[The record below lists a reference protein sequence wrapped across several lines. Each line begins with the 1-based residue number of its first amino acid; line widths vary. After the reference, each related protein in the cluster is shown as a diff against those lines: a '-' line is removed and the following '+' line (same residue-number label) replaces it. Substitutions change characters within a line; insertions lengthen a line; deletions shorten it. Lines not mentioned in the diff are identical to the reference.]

1 MQPGRLALVRVAGR
15 TEGSGY
21 LIGPQLVLTALHVVT
36 RQVRD
41 RAGRLVSEELRQAGE
56 LSVLVGHPR
65 VDRHGAFSLTRV
77 PRTERRARVCWP
89 YPLGVHT
96 SERLDL
102 ALLWLD
108 RPVETA
114 GEAVRW
120 GEPAGTVPV
129 PYEGLGYPLFA
140 ETDDEAHVEH
150 LRGRLPVL
158 STAPYGWVLDAR
170 VRPAMPGP
178 GQGTPW
184 SGASGGAVFSLGRLV
199 GVVVGQ
205 RPEMGLSRLH
215 AHAVG
220 HLFGNETAESI
231 LARHG
236 GHGRLPVLEKVT
248 AREPGGGSE
257 AGAWPVTMGTVPTLA
272 SAFQARTGVRERIDG
287 ARTGRAGVVL
297 TQVLSGGGGVGKTQL
312 AAAYA
317 HEALA
322 AGTDLV
328 VWVDATD
335 TDHVITQYARTA
347 HRVGAPGAEGRDSE
361 ADARAFLSWLRTTSR
376 SWLVVLDDLTDLDGS
391 QEWWPQASPFG
402 SGRVVA
408 TTRRTHEP
416 WLSGGGRAEVAIDTY
431 TQDEAHTYL
440 HDRLTAAGRSHLLDG
455 QATPLASAL
464 GLLPLALAH
473 AAAYMI
479 AQDEPCSR
487 YLGLFSDS
495 ANRLAALLPRAAD
508 AEGYGRQ
515 VDAALLLSLDA
526 AQMSDPVGLAVPALR
541 LAAILDPAGHPQ
553 DLWADAAVTRYLGA
567 HQSLASPS
575 GPSEAGGERARA
587 ARRLLHRYGLITDD
601 SRGGHHA
608 VRIHALTARAAMEI
622 IPDGQLPALVR
633 AAADALLALW
643 PRADH
648 TDRDLGG
655 VLRANTD
662 ALRTHAGDLL
672 WVLDRYPVLYQAAH
686 SLYDSGLYT
695 AGITDGQRLAADSKR
710 LLGPEHPN
718 TLTAQG
724 YLAAFL
730 RKAGRIDEAIAL
742 LEQVTADSERVLGPE
757 HPDTLT
763 ARGNLAGSY
772 GQADRIDD
780 AIALETQGVADHE
793 RLLGPEHPH
802 TLIARGNLAASYW
815 GAGRIDEAV
824 ALEEQVAADSER
836 LLGDEHPHTLLSRA
850 NLAASYR
857 KADRINE
864 AIAIEEQVAAA
875 RERLLGPEHP
885 DTLAARAN
893 LAASYQRAGRVTEAI
908 VLLARVVADRERVL
922 GPGHPDTVIARGGLA
937 LMNAFMRRRGRF
949 TGGP

>member
-1 MQPGRLALVRVAGR
+1 MHPGRLALVRVAGQ

-21 LIGPQLVLTALHVVT
+21 LVGPQLVLTALHVVT

-41 RAGRLVSEELRQAGE
+41 RAGRLVSEELRQSGE

-65 VDRHGAFSLTRV
+65 VDGRGAFSLTPV
-77 PRTERRARVCWP
+77 PRAERRARVCWP

-96 SERLDL
+96 SEKLDL

-140 ETDDEAHVEH
+140 EADGEAHVEH

-158 STAPYGWVLDAR
+158 GTAPYGWVLDAR

-205 RPEMGLSRLH
+205 RPEMKLSRLH

-220 HLFGNETAESI
+220 HLFGDETAASI
-231 LARHG
+231 LARHS

-248 AREPGGGSE
+248 AREPVGGRE
-257 AGAWPVTMGTVPTLA
+257 ADDWPVSMGTPPTLA

-287 ARTGRAGVVL
+287 ARTGRAGVGL
-297 TQVLSGGGGVGKTQL
+297 TQVLSGGGGVGKSQL

-335 TDHVITQYARTA
+335 TDRIITQYARTA
-347 HRVGAPGAEGRDSE
+347 RRVRAPGAEGQDSE

-402 SGRVVA
+402 NCRVVA
-408 TTRRTHEP
+408 TTRRTDEG
-416 WLSGGGRAEVAIDTY
+416 WLSGGSRAAVAVDTY
-431 TQDEAHTYL
+431 TQEEARTYL
-440 HDRLTAAGRSHLLDG
+440 HERLSAAGRSHLLDG
-455 QATPLASAL
+455 QATALASAL

-479 AQDEPCSR
+479 AQDAPCSR

-495 ANRLAALLPRAAD
+495 AYRLVELLPLAAD
-508 AEGYGRQ
+508 GEGYGRQ

-553 DLWADAAVTRYLGA
+553 DLWADAAVTRYLSA
-567 HQSLASPS
+567 HQSAASSS
-575 GPSEAGGERARA
+575 GPSEAGRDRAQA
-587 ARRLLHRYGLITDD
+587 VRRLLHRYGLITDD
-601 SRGGHHA
+601 SRAGHHA
-608 VRIHALTARAAMEI
+608 VRIHALTARAALEI
-622 IPDGQLPALVR
+622 VPAGQLPALVR

-648 TDRDLGG
+648 TDRDLGS

-662 ALRTHAGDLL
+662 TLRTHAGDLL
-672 WVLDRYPVLYQAAH
+672 WALGRHPVLYQATQ

-695 AGITDGQRLAADSKR
+695 AGTTDGRRLAADSVR
-710 LLGPEHPN
+710 LMGPEHPH
-718 TLTAQG
+718 TFAART
-724 YLAAFL
+724 YHAAFL
-730 RKAGRIDEAIAL
+730 RKAGQIDEAIVL
-742 LEQVTADSERVLGPE
+742 MEQIVAESERVLGPE
-757 HPDTLT
+757 HPDTLI
-763 ARGNLAGSY
+763 ARGNLAGTY
-772 GQADRIDD
+772 GQVDRIDD
-780 AIALETQGVADHE
+780 AIARETRNVTDLERAF
-793 RLLGPEHPH
+793 GPEHPN
-802 TLIARGNLAASYW
+802 TLIARGNLAASY
-815 GAGRIDEAV
+815 GEAGRIDEAI
-824 ALEEQVAADSER
+824 AIEEQVAADSER
-836 LLGDEHPHTLLSRA
+836 LLGGEHPHTLLTQA
-850 NLAASYR
+850 NLAFSYR
-857 KADRINE
+857 RADRVSE
-864 AIAIEEQVAAA
+864 AIAIEERVAAA
-875 RERLLGPEHP
+875 RERVLGPEHP
-885 DTLAARAN
+885 DTLTSRAN
-893 LAASYQRAGRVTEAI
+893 LAASYQRAGRVAEAI
-908 VLLARVVADRERVL
+908 VLLAQVVADRERVL
-922 GPGHPDTVIARGGLA
+922 GPEHPATVSARGGLDI
-937 LMNAFMRRRGRF
+937 MNAFVRGRGR
-949 TGGP
+949 TTNGP